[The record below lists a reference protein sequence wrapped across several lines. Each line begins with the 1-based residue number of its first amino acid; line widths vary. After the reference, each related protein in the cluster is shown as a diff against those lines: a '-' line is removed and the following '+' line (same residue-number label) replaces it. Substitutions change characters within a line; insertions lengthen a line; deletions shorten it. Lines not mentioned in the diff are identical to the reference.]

1 MKKIKHSKFKN
12 TGVLFELLVRQIT
25 LEVLNGD
32 KTENA
37 KKIVKEFF
45 SPGTELNKELR
56 LYELLLKE
64 KYNSE
69 SRAEKFVDTVTDA
82 HSKLNETKLTK
93 EKYNLIKEISEKF
106 DIEQFLSSPITNY
119 KVLASI
125 YKVFEAKRVQNYDIK
140 DIFNSKIT
148 LIENIISRP
157 TKQVEET
164 KTIEDKKLM
173 ETYSQQEKDLRLLTY
188 KILVETFNKKYT
200 NLDEKQKGLL
210 KEYIN
215 NMSNTTKFKDYVSN
229 EIPKIANDLKEIG
242 NKINDKV
249 TKIKLAETISVLE
262 KMKIGKKVSDSQVS
276 SIMLSYEL
284 IKELKSKVNGK

>member
-32 KTENA
+32 KKETA
-37 KKIVKEFF
+37 KTIVREFF
-45 SPGTELNKELR
+45 APNTELNKELR
-56 LYELLLKE
+56 LYDILLKE
-64 KYNSE
+64 KYSSE
-69 SRAEKFVDTVTDA
+69 TKADRLVETVCDAHAKLNQSALSKEKF
-82 HSKLNETKLTK
+82 
-93 EKYNLIKEISEKF
+93 NLIKEVSAKF

-125 YKVFEAKRVQNYDIK
+125 YKVFESKRESNYDIK

-148 LIENIISRP
+148 LIENITSKPSQKLQP
-157 TKQVEET
+157 T
-164 KTIEDKKLM
+164 EDKKLI
-173 ETYSQQEKDLRLLTY
+173 ETYKQQDKDLRLLTY

-200 NLDEKQKGLL
+200 NLDDSQKNLL

-215 NMSNTTKFKDYVSN
+215 NITNTTKFKDYVLV
-229 EIPKIANDLKEIG
+229 ELPKIVAELKAI
-242 NKINDKV
+242 KTKVQDKV
-249 TKIKLAETISVLE
+249 TTIKLSETISVLE
-262 KMKIGKKVSDSQVS
+262 KMKMGKTVSDSQVS

-284 IKELKSKVNGK
+284 IKELKSKLK

>member
-37 KKIVKEFF
+37 KRIVKEFF

-56 LYELLLKE
+56 LYDLLLKE
-64 KYNSE
+64 KYSSE
-69 SRAEKFVDTVTDA
+69 NRAEKFVDTVSGA
-82 HSKLNETKLTK
+82 HSKLNEMKLNK
-93 EKYNLIKEISEKF
+93 EKYGLIKEIRSSF
-106 DIEQFLSSPITNY
+106 DIEQFLSSPISNY

-125 YKVFEAKRVQNYDIK
+125 YKVFESKKSENYDIK
-140 DIFNSKIT
+140 DVFNSKVT
-148 LIENIISRP
+148 LIENIISKP
-157 TKQVEET
+157 VANKQKENV
-164 KTIEDKKLM
+164 DKIV
-173 ETYSQQEKDLRLLTY
+173 ETYQKQDKDIRLLTY

-200 NLDEKQKGLL
+200 NLNDSQKSLL
-210 KEYIN
+210 REYIN
-215 NMSNTTKFKDYVSN
+215 NVNNTSKFKDYVSI
-229 EIPKIANDLKEIG
+229 ELPKIIKELKSIQT
-242 NKINDKV
+242 KVSDKV
-249 TKIKLAETISVLE
+249 TKIKLAETISVLG
-262 KMKIGKKVSDSQVS
+262 KMKIGNKISDSQVS

>member
-1 MKKIKHSKFKN
+1 MKKIKHSKVKN

-37 KKIVKEFF
+37 KHIVKEFF
-45 SPGTELNKELR
+45 ASGTELNKELR
-56 LYELLLKE
+56 LYDLLLKE

-69 SRAEKFVDTVTDA
+69 SKAEMFVETVSQA
-82 HSKLNETKLTK
+82 HSKLNVAKLSK
-93 EKYNLIKEISEKF
+93 EKYNLIKEINEKF
-106 DIEQFLSSPITNY
+106 ELEQFLSSPITNY

-125 YKVFEAKRVQNYDIK
+125 YKVFESKKSENYDIK
-140 DIFNSKIT
+140 DIFNSKVT

-157 TKQVEET
+157 SSVIANK
-164 KTIEDKKLM
+164 IEDTKLI
-173 ETYSQQEKDLRLLTY
+173 ESYKQQDKDLRLLTY

-200 NLDEKQKGLL
+200 NLDENQKNLL

-215 NMSNTTKFKDYVSN
+215 NISNTSKFKDYLGI
-229 EIPKIANDLKEIG
+229 ELPKIVSELKNIKS
-242 NKINDKV
+242 KIQDKV
-249 TKIKLAETISVLE
+249 TTIKLAETISVLE
-262 KMKIGKKVSDSQVS
+262 KMKIGKTISDNQVS

-284 IKELKSKVNGK
+284 IKELKVRVNGK

>member
-37 KKIVKEFF
+37 KNIVREFF
-45 SPGTELNKELR
+45 APNTELNKELR
-56 LYELLLKE
+56 LYDILLKE
-64 KYNSE
+64 KYSSE
-69 SRAEKFVDTVTDA
+69 TKADRLVETVCDAHTKLNQLKLSKEKF
-82 HSKLNETKLTK
+82 
-93 EKYNLIKEISEKF
+93 NLIKEVSNKF

-125 YKVFEAKRVQNYDIK
+125 YKVFESKSQNSYDIK

-148 LIENIISRP
+148 LIENITSKPSQQAKP
-157 TKQVEET
+157 T
-164 KTIEDKKLM
+164 EDKKLI
-173 ETYSQQEKDLRLLTY
+173 EAYEKQDKDLRLLTY

-200 NLDEKQKGLL
+200 NLNNSQKNLL

-215 NMSNTTKFKDYVSN
+215 NITNTTKFKDYVGTQL
-229 EIPKIANDLKEIG
+229 PKIVSELKSIKE
-242 NKINDKV
+242 KIQDKV
-249 TKIKLAETISVLE
+249 TTIKLSETISVLE
-262 KMKIGKKVSDSQVS
+262 KMKMGKSVSDNQVS

-284 IKELKSKVNGK
+284 IKELKTKINGK

>member
-37 KKIVKEFF
+37 KNIVREFF
-45 SPGTELNKELR
+45 GPNTELNKELR
-56 LYELLLKE
+56 LYDILLKE
-64 KYNSE
+64 KYSSE
-69 SRAEKFVDTVTDA
+69 TKADRLVETVCDAHTKLNQLKLSKEKF
-82 HSKLNETKLTK
+82 
-93 EKYNLIKEISEKF
+93 NLIKEVSAKF

-125 YKVFEAKRVQNYDIK
+125 YKVFESKRENSYDIK

-148 LIENIISRP
+148 LIENITSKPSQKLQP
-157 TKQVEET
+157 T
-164 KTIEDKKLM
+164 EDKKLI
-173 ETYSQQEKDLRLLTY
+173 ESYKQQDKDLRLLTY
-188 KILVETFNKKYT
+188 KILVEAFNKKYT
-200 NLDEKQKGLL
+200 NLDDSQKNLL

-215 NMSNTTKFKDYVSN
+215 NITNTTKFKDYVSVELPN
-229 EIPKIANDLKEIG
+229 IVAELRTIKS
-242 NKINDKV
+242 KV
-249 TKIKLAETISVLE
+249 EDRVTTIKLSETISVLE
-262 KMKIGKKVSDSQVS
+262 KMKMGKTVSDSQVS

-284 IKELKSKVNGK
+284 IKELKSKLK

>member
-1 MKKIKHSKFKN
+1 MKKIKHSKVKN

-37 KKIVKEFF
+37 KNIVKEFF
-45 SPGTELNKELR
+45 ASGTELNKELR
-56 LYELLLKE
+56 LYDLLLKE

-69 SRAEKFVDTVTDA
+69 SKAEMFVDTVSQA
-82 HSKLNETKLTK
+82 HSKLNEGKLAK
-93 EKYNLIKEISEKF
+93 EKYNLIKQINEKF
-106 DIEQFLSSPITNY
+106 ELEQFLSSPITNY

-125 YKVFEAKRVQNYDIK
+125 YKVFESKKSENYDIK
-140 DIFNSKIT
+140 DIFNSKVT

-157 TKQVEET
+157 AVAKTNKTDDTKL
-164 KTIEDKKLM
+164 IESYK
-173 ETYSQQEKDLRLLTY
+173 QQDKDLRLLTY

-200 NLDEKQKGLL
+200 NLDSKQKNLL

-215 NMSNTTKFKDYVSN
+215 NISNTSKFKDYLSVELPNIVS
-229 EIPKIANDLKEIG
+229 ELKSIKSKIQ
-242 NKINDKV
+242 DKV
-249 TKIKLAETISVLE
+249 TTIKLSETISVLE
-262 KMKIGKKVSDSQVS
+262 KMKMGKSVSDNQVS

-284 IKELKSKVNGK
+284 IKELKSKVK

>member
-32 KTENA
+32 KKETA
-37 KKIVKEFF
+37 KNIVREFF
-45 SPGTELNKELR
+45 APNTELNKELR
-56 LYELLLKE
+56 LYDILLKE
-64 KYNSE
+64 KYSSE
-69 SRAEKFVDTVTDA
+69 IKADRLVETVCDAHAKLNQSALSKEKF
-82 HSKLNETKLTK
+82 
-93 EKYNLIKEISEKF
+93 NLIKEVSAKF

-125 YKVFEAKRVQNYDIK
+125 YKVFESKRESNYDIK

-148 LIENIISRP
+148 LIENITSKPSQKLQP
-157 TKQVEET
+157 T
-164 KTIEDKKLM
+164 EDKKLI
-173 ETYSQQEKDLRLLTY
+173 ESYKQQDKDLRLLTY

-200 NLDEKQKGLL
+200 NLDDSQKNLL

-215 NMSNTTKFKDYVSN
+215 NITNTTKFKDYVSV
-229 EIPKIANDLKEIG
+229 ELPKIVAELKTI
-242 NKINDKV
+242 KSKVDDKV
-249 TKIKLAETISVLE
+249 TTIKLSETISVLE
-262 KMKIGKKVSDSQVS
+262 KMKMGKTVSDSQVS

-284 IKELKSKVNGK
+284 IKELKSKIQ

>member
-37 KKIVKEFF
+37 KRIVKEFF

-56 LYELLLKE
+56 LYDLLLKE

-69 SRAEKFVDTVTDA
+69 NRAEKFVDTVSSA
-82 HSKLNETKLTK
+82 HSKLNEGKLTK
-93 EKYNLIKEISEKF
+93 EKYNLIKEIRSSF
-106 DIEQFLSSPITNY
+106 DIEQFLSSPISNY

-125 YKVFEAKRVQNYDIK
+125 YKVFESKKSENYDIK
-140 DIFNSKIT
+140 DVFNSKIT
-148 LIENIISRP
+148 LIENIISKP
-157 TKQVEET
+157 VNSNKQQV
-164 KTIEDKKLM
+164 DKIV
-173 ETYSQQEKDLRLLTY
+173 ETYKKQDKDIRLLTY

-200 NLDEKQKGLL
+200 NLNDEQKSLL
-210 KEYIN
+210 REYIN
-215 NMSNTTKFKDYVSN
+215 NVNNTSKFKDYVST
-229 EIPKIANDLKEIG
+229 ELPKIIKELKSIQS
-242 NKINDKV
+242 KVSDKV
-249 TKIKLAETISVLE
+249 TKIKLAETVSVLG
-262 KMKIGKKVSDSQVS
+262 KMKFGNSISDNQVS

>member
-32 KTENA
+32 KKENA
-37 KKIVKEFF
+37 KNIVKEFF
-45 SPGTELNKELR
+45 APNTELNKELR
-56 LYELLLKE
+56 LYDILLKE
-64 KYNSE
+64 KYSSE
-69 SRAEKFVDTVTDA
+69 TKADRLVETVCDAHAKLNQSTLSKEKF
-82 HSKLNETKLTK
+82 
-93 EKYNLIKEISEKF
+93 NLIKEVSAKF

-125 YKVFEAKRVQNYDIK
+125 YKVFESKRESNYDIK

-148 LIENIISRP
+148 LIENITSKPSQKIQP
-157 TKQVEET
+157 T
-164 KTIEDKKLM
+164 EDKKLI
-173 ETYSQQEKDLRLLTY
+173 ETYKQQDKDLRLLTY

-200 NLDEKQKGLL
+200 NLNDSQKNLL

-215 NMSNTTKFKDYVSN
+215 NITNTTKFKDYVSV
-229 EIPKIANDLKEIG
+229 ELPKIVAELKTIKSKVE
-242 NKINDKV
+242 DKV
-249 TKIKLAETISVLE
+249 TTIKLSETISVLE
-262 KMKIGKKVSDSQVS
+262 KMKMGKTISDSQVS

-284 IKELKSKVNGK
+284 IKELKSKVK

>member
-1 MKKIKHSKFKN
+1 MKKIKHSKVKN

-37 KKIVKEFF
+37 KNIVKEFF
-45 SPGTELNKELR
+45 ASGTELNKELR
-56 LYELLLKE
+56 LYDLLLKE

-69 SRAEKFVDTVTDA
+69 SKAEMFVDTVSQA
-82 HSKLNETKLTK
+82 HAKLNENKLAK
-93 EKYNLIKEISEKF
+93 EKYSLIKEINEKF
-106 DIEQFLSSPITNY
+106 ELEQFLSSPITNY

-125 YKVFEAKRVQNYDIK
+125 YKVFESKKSENYDIK
-140 DIFNSKIT
+140 DIFNSKVT
-148 LIENIISRP
+148 LIENIIARP
-157 TKQVEET
+157 ST
-164 KTIEDKKLM
+164 KTNKIEDTKLI
-173 ETYSQQEKDLRLLTY
+173 ESYKQQDKDLRLLTY

-200 NLDEKQKGLL
+200 NLDASQKNLL

-215 NMSNTTKFKDYVSN
+215 NISNTSKFKDYLSV
-229 EIPKIANDLKEIG
+229 ELPKIVSELKSIKS
-242 NKINDKV
+242 KIQDKV
-249 TKIKLAETISVLE
+249 TTIKLSETISVLE
-262 KMKIGKKVSDSQVS
+262 KMKIGKTVSDGQVS

>member
-37 KKIVKEFF
+37 KNIVKEFF
-45 SPGTELNKELR
+45 APNTELNKELR
-56 LYELLLKE
+56 LYDILLKE

-69 SRAEKFVDTVTDA
+69 TKADKLVETVCDA
-82 HSKLNETKLTK
+82 HTKLNQSVLSK
-93 EKYNLIKEISEKF
+93 EKYNLIKEISKKF
-106 DIEQFLSSPITNY
+106 DLDNFLSSPISNY

-125 YKVFEAKRVQNYDIK
+125 YKVFESKRAEGYDIK

-148 LIENIISRP
+148 LIENITSKPAQLTKP
-157 TKQVEET
+157 T
-164 KTIEDKKLM
+164 EDKKLI
-173 ETYSQQEKDLRLLTY
+173 ETYKQQDKDLRLLTY

-200 NLDEKQKGLL
+200 NLDESQKNLL

-215 NMSNTTKFKDYVSN
+215 NITNTTKFKDYVAVELPN
-229 EIPKIANDLKEIG
+229 IVKELKSIQS
-242 NKINDKV
+242 KLTDKV
-249 TKIKLAETISVLE
+249 TQIKLSETISVLD
-262 KMKIGKKVSDSQVS
+262 KMKIGKTVSDSQVS

-284 IKELKSKVNGK
+284 IKELKSKVK

>member
-37 KKIVKEFF
+37 KNIVKEFF
-45 SPGTELNKELR
+45 APNTELNKELR
-56 LYELLLKE
+56 LYDILLKE

-69 SRAEKFVDTVTDA
+69 TKADRLVETVCDA
-82 HSKLNETKLTK
+82 HSKLNQSVLSK
-93 EKYNLIKEISEKF
+93 EKYNLIKEISSKF
-106 DIEQFLSSPITNY
+106 DINQFLSSPISNY

-125 YKVFEAKRVQNYDIK
+125 YKVFESKSSSGYDIK

-157 TKQVEET
+157 TQ
-164 KTIEDKKLM
+164 KTQPAEDKKLI
-173 ETYSQQEKDLRLLTY
+173 ESYKQQDKDLRLLTY

-200 NLDEKQKGLL
+200 NLDDNQKNLL
-210 KEYIN
+210 REYIN
-215 NMSNTTKFKDYVSN
+215 NITNTTKFKDYVGQELPSIIN
-229 EIPKIANDLKEIG
+229 ELKSIQT
-242 NKINDKV
+242 KLKDKV
-249 TKIKLAETISVLE
+249 TQIKLSETISVLE
-262 KMKIGKKVSDSQVS
+262 KMKIGKTVSDSQVS

-284 IKELKSKVNGK
+284 IKELKSKVK

>member
-37 KKIVKEFF
+37 KNIVREFF
-45 SPGTELNKELR
+45 GPTTELNKELR
-56 LYELLLKE
+56 LYDILLKE
-64 KYNSE
+64 KYSSE
-69 SRAEKFVDTVTDA
+69 TKADRLVETVCDAHTKLNQLKLSKEKF
-82 HSKLNETKLTK
+82 
-93 EKYNLIKEISEKF
+93 NLIKEVSAKF

-125 YKVFEAKRVQNYDIK
+125 YKVFESKRESNYDIK

-148 LIENIISRP
+148 LIENITSKPSQLAKP
-157 TKQVEET
+157 T
-164 KTIEDKKLM
+164 EDKKLI
-173 ETYSQQEKDLRLLTY
+173 ETYKQQDKDLRLLTY

-200 NLDEKQKGLL
+200 NLDDSQKNLL

-215 NMSNTTKFKDYVSN
+215 NITNTTKFKDYVGI
-229 EIPKIANDLKEIG
+229 ELPKIVAELKSIKSKVE
-242 NKINDKV
+242 DKV
-249 TKIKLAETISVLE
+249 TTIKLSETISVLE
-262 KMKIGKKVSDSQVS
+262 KMKMGKSVTDGQVS

-284 IKELKSKVNGK
+284 IKELKSKLK

>member
-37 KKIVKEFF
+37 KNIVKEFF
-45 SPGTELNKELR
+45 ASGTELNKELR
-56 LYELLLKE
+56 LYDLLLKE

-69 SRAEKFVDTVTDA
+69 SKAEMFVDTVSQA
-82 HSKLNETKLTK
+82 HSKLNEGKLIK
-93 EKYNLIKEISEKF
+93 EKYNLIKKINEKF
-106 DIEQFLSSPITNY
+106 ELEQFLSSPITNY

-125 YKVFEAKRVQNYDIK
+125 YKVFESKRADGYDIK

-148 LIENIISRP
+148 LIENITSKPAQKTQP
-157 TKQVEET
+157 TDE
-164 KTIEDKKLM
+164 KKLI
-173 ETYSQQEKDLRLLTY
+173 ETYKQQDKDLRLLTY

-200 NLDEKQKGLL
+200 NLDDSQKNLL

-215 NMSNTTKFKDYVSN
+215 NISNTTKFIDYVGKELPN
-229 EIPKIANDLKEIG
+229 IIAELNIIKSKLK
-242 NKINDKV
+242 DRV
-249 TKIKLAETISVLE
+249 TQIKLSETISLLE
-262 KMKIGKKVSDSQVS
+262 KMKIGKTVSDSQVS

-284 IKELKSKVNGK
+284 IKELKSKVK